1 MLPKFLYS
9 DFRGL
14 PDHKT
19 YAEIDTEN
27 LIYNYKLLSAAV
39 PSARKICTVKA
50 DAYGHCAAI
59 CVPALLEAGC
69 DFFAVSCIEEAIA
82 VRQIC
87 NAEKKDAD
95 VLILGYTLP
104 TQASLLAEHNVIQA
118 IVSEEHAYSLNR
130 EAEAQNCR
138 VRCHIALDTGMNRI
152 GISAQRKG
160 DRDSAVRAIHS
171 IRALPALTVEG
182 LFTHFAKADEDS
194 ESALQSDSHTKKQF
208 ARFSDIKKA
217 LENDGLHL
225 FCHVCNSAA
234 TVRFPEFALDGVR
247 LGILLYGASPSEYID
262 AGVKPVLSLHTVIS
276 HIHTLPSSET
286 VGYGGRYSSNE
297 DRLIATLPIGYAD
310 GFQRAF
316 QGFAVTVTTSEGNFR
331 APVVGSVCMDQCM
344 VDVTGLPVRIGDI
357 VTVFGSDP
365 HDLSVLAKMA
375 NSIEYEILC
384 LTSARVPRIPRKRG
398 GNYSVEV

>member
-9 DFRGL
+9 DFPSL
-14 PDHKT
+14 SDHKT

-39 PSARKICTVKA
+39 PTARKICTVKA
-50 DAYGHCAAI
+50 DAYGHSAAI

-87 NAEKKDAD
+87 NAEKKTAD

-104 TQASLLAEHNVIQA
+104 AQASLLAEHNVIQTV
-118 IVSEEHAYSLNR
+118 VSEEHALSLDR
-130 EAEAQNCR
+130 EAREQNCK
-138 VRCHIALDTGMNRI
+138 VRCHIALDTGMNRV
-152 GISAQRKG
+152 GLSAQRKS
-160 DRDSAVRAIHS
+160 DCESAVRAVRAIC
-171 IRALPALTVEG
+171 ALPSLVTEG
-182 LFTHFAKADEDS
+182 IFTHFAKADEDS
-194 ESALQSDSHTKKQF
+194 ASVLKSDSHTKKQF
-208 ARFSDIKKA
+208 ARFCEVKRA
-217 LENDGLHL
+217 LENEGVHL
-225 FCHVCNSAA
+225 FCHACNSAA

-247 LGILLYGASPSEYID
+247 LGILLYGASPSEHID
-262 AGVKPVLSLHTVIS
+262 AGVKPVLSLHTSVA

-316 QGFAVTVTTSEGNFR
+316 QGFAVTVTTSEGNFK

-344 VDVTGLPVRIGDI
+344 IDITGLPVRIGDQ

-365 HDLSVLAKMA
+365 HDLSALARMA
-375 NSIEYEILC
+375 NTIEYEILC
-384 LTSARVPRIPRKRG
+384 LTTARVPRIPRKRDNSIFG
-398 GNYSVEV
+398 S